1 MSNNPDKLKSSFMGK
16 IIRTVREELE
26 RSATQQQLQCV
37 INPLIVY
44 TLRCFQP
51 YIIILLVL
59 LIISISL
66 QAYCVYSS
74 IQLCQMLNARA

>member
-1 MSNNPDKLKSSFMGK
+1 MSK
-16 IIRTVREELE
+16 IIKTVREELE

-44 TLRCFQP
+44 TLRCFRP
-51 YIIILLVL
+51 YVVLLLLLLV
-59 LIISISL
+59 INISL

-74 IQLCQMLNARA
+74 VQLCQLLSAKK